1 MKATLKKAPDTS
13 ATLAVTRRQ
22 VLHASVMKKMVPELR
37 ARAFAVAWLEDIRR
51 VERVRDAVAS
61 VTQGKSWQAATS
73 EVAKELEH
81 ILGKEAAKT
90 AARKV
95 VVSETQKAV
104 SVARYREM
112 TDPEEM
118 ALFPYW
124 QYKSVGDGHV
134 RDAHSALHGLTLP
147 ADDPFWDGHFPPW
160 DYGCRCKVV
169 QVSKAKADRMRAQH
183 DVNLVEDEVARE
195 TLRAGHIQAGH
206 GTVDIRTPA
215 QKAITAEEYHVAYRH
230 QPGDLHLNMDDIR
243 NRYFTDDPIK
253 QNLFRLFAQSA
264 QDEIIDKATGRTAWD
279 WLCEIDLRADA
290 KACMEHAEAFETEMM
305 MLRRFDTGA
314 LFDVGVGT
322 ATHVSVQHP
331 GDKFTIIHCHPS
343 GNIKPSF
350 TDLKSLA
357 DKQCAASSIVSAEMK
372 GAKGYNLDRLHIIRL
387 RVLNRSR
394 LEQFV
399 KKWDGVPKVDEAA
412 SQYED
417 EFEQLFESGVIVKE
431 EIHDA

>member
-1 MKATLKKAPDTS
+1 MKATIKKAPDTS

-37 ARAFAVAWLEDIRR
+37 ARAFAVAWLEDLRR

-124 QYKSVGDGHV
+124 QYKSVGDGRV

-147 ADDPFWDGHFPPW
+147 ADDPFWREHFPPW

-183 DVNLVEDEVARE
+183 DTHLVEDELARE

-206 GTVDIRTPA
+206 GTVDIRSPA
-215 QKAITAEEYHVAYRH
+215 QKALTEEERHAAYRH
-230 QPGDLHLNMDDIR
+230 QPGDLHLSLDSVR
-243 NRYFTDDPIK
+243 ARYLDNPDKRAFFMT
-253 QNLFRLFAQSA
+253 FATA
-264 QDEIIDKATGRTAWD
+264 AKDKIIDKATGRTAWD
-279 WLCEIDLRADA
+279 WLCEADLRVDA
-290 KACMEHAEAFETEMM
+290 QQCLAHAQETGEEMAIV
-305 MLRRFDTGA
+305 RRYDTGEWYTTA
-314 LFDVGVGT
+314 FGKVG
-322 ATHVSVQHP
+322 SVTPEMPDAPH
-331 GDKFTIIHCHPS
+331 TSIHCHPS
-343 GNIKPSF
+343 GIATPSPP
-350 TDLKSLA
+350 DLLVFSRPEVVN
-357 DKQCAASSIVSAEMK
+357 SSIV
-372 GAKGYNLDRLHIIRL
+372 AKGDTHIYRYTVPKMPAAQEAINDFVIEWQPKVQNGLSEEMMQRYSEALDLLIKLGHIKRE
-387 RVLNRSR
+387 VLN
-394 LEQFV
+394 
-399 KKWDGVPKVDEAA
+399 G
-412 SQYED
+412 
-417 EFEQLFESGVIVKE
+417 
-431 EIHDA
+431 